1 MAVNSVSIDVN
12 GLISSQFQ
20 NLQQLSGSTVSRLWV
35 SSLRFSW
42 LNHWSRVIIASYSFS
57 TASRVRKE
65 QVSVSVKTYTLPW
78 PPATADFFLL
88 PWLCHMFAL
97 STITGKRKA
106 NHDVPA
112 QNTHCQH
119 LNRIKDS
126 LAKKEQQRL
135 LDWQLISAKPS
146 IE

>member
-1 MAVNSVSIDVN
+1 MEVNSVSIDVN

-20 NLQQLSGSTVSRLWV
+20 NLQQLIGSTVSRLWV
-35 SSLRFSW
+35 SSLRFPW
-42 LNHWSRVIIASYSFS
+42 VNHWNRVITASYSFS
-57 TASRVRKE
+57 TASGVRKE

-97 STITGKRKA
+97 VTITGKRKA
-106 NHDVPA
+106 NHHVPA
-112 QNTHCQH
+112 QYTHCQH

-126 LAKKEQQRL
+126 LARKESSNGFWI
-135 LDWQLISAKPS
+135 DK
-146 IE
+146 

>member
-20 NLQQLSGSTVSRLWV
+20 KLQQLSGSTVSRLRV
-35 SSLRFSW
+35 SSLRFPW

-78 PPATADFFLL
+78 PPATSDFFLL

-97 STITGKRKA
+97 LTITGKRKA

-112 QNTHCQH
+112 QYTHCQH

-126 LAKKEQQRL
+126 LARKEQQWL
-135 LDWQLISAKPS
+135 LAWQLISAKPS

>member
-1 MAVNSVSIDVN
+1 MVIKAMVVNSISIDGN
-12 GLISSQFQ
+12 GLISWQFQ
-20 NLQQLSGSTVSRLWV
+20 NRQQLRGSTVSRLWV
-35 SSLRFSW
+35 SSLRFPW
-42 LNHWSRVIIASYSFS
+42 LNHWNRVIIALYSFS
-57 TASRVRKE
+57 KASRVRKD

-97 STITGKRKA
+97 VTITGKRKA

-112 QNTHCQH
+112 QYTHCQH

-126 LAKKEQQRL
+126 LARKESNNGFWI
-135 LDWQLISAKPS
+135 DN
-146 IE
+146 